1 MRYKITITTGAHTST
16 VWVQAN
22 SKQEAVAQVSVTGK
36 ETKVSCER
44 DSINKRMMQEQKDNS
59 SAFEYDSTLSTEKH
73 TVTA

>member
-22 SKQEAVAQVSVTGK
+22 SEAEAQAQVHIQA
-36 ETKVSCER
+36 ER
-44 DSINKRMMQEQKDNS
+44 DSINKRMMT
-59 SAFEYDSTLSTEKH
+59 EYDSALSTKKH

>member
-22 SKQEAVAQVSVTGK
+22 SKQEAVAQVSVTA
-36 ETKVSCER
+36 ER
-44 DSINKRMMQEQKDNS
+44 DSINKRMMT
-59 SAFEYDSTLSTEKH
+59 EYEEKKSTTSTLSTEKH